1 MASGRPTGRPS
12 IRTPEMVDSI
22 IDQLGDGVPL
32 AQICR
37 QPDMPKLA
45 TFYEWAENDP
55 ELSRRVARA
64 RMAGFD
70 QIALDAKL
78 IADTPLAGITEE
90 MEPGEDGE
98 LRVTK
103 RRKDDMLGHRKLQV
117 ETRLKLLRCWDPKR
131 YGEKLELASDPTAPV
146 MPSQE
151 ANPRELARRIA
162 FAMATGLAHATQQ
175 TAPDEGFDDLL

>member
-37 QPDMPKLA
+37 QPDMPKLT
-45 TFYEWAENDP
+45 TFYEWVEKDP
-55 ELSRRVARA
+55 ELSERFARA
-64 RMAGFD
+64 RRSGFD
-70 QIALDAKL
+70 QIALDAL
-78 IADTPLAGITEE
+78 RIADTPQDGVAEE
-90 MEPGEDGE
+90 MEPGEDGQ

-103 RRKDDMLGHRKLQV
+103 RRRDDMLGHRKLQF
-117 ETRLKLLRCWDPKR
+117 EARMKLLAKWDPKR

-146 MPSQE
+146 MPQQDVDSR
-151 ANPRELARRIA
+151 AVARRIA
-162 FAMATGLAHATQQ
+162 FAMATGLAQASAQPE
-175 TAPDEGFDDLL
+175 PDEGFDDLL